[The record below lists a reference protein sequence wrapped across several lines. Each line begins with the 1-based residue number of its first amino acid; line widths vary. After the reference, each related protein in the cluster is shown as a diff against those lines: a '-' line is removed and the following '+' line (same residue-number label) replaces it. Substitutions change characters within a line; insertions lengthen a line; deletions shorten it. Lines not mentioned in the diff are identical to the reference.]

1 MKHLGAF
8 VRLLCPHTASWCDAG
23 AVRTARNREFLRRWA
38 ARVVPAA
45 LFIAILAA
53 GAAGSEPDYQCPI
66 YKPPQRLALQA
77 MKTREA
83 EYQRFAVSVRNRPAT
98 ANAAVPA
105 SANFVDDQIFGSI
118 VAAGIPVAR
127 QTTDQEFLRRIMLDL
142 TGRIPTSAQVDAFV
156 ADGSPSK
163 RNAMIDSLLGSTAYV
178 DRWTQWWGDKFQ
190 IGSNYY
196 NLISITSRNL
206 FYFYLR
212 DLIERDRPYNEF
224 AAQMISASGDSL
236 VNGPVNY
243 LVRADQQGDPIQ
255 DSWDALTNNITTNF
269 LGVQTQCISCH
280 NGRGH
285 LEPINLFLVQ
295 RNRTDFWKQSAFVSR
310 MNFGQEAVDP
320 FGVSAR
326 MILADG
332 GGGGYSTTVPSN
344 NPGPRPRRV
353 GGPFQPVY
361 MFSGAAPA
369 SNNWRTE
376 LANFVTGDRQFA
388 RAAVNYLWAELFTV
402 GIVDPPD
409 NWDLARIDPNN
420 PPAASTGFGLQPSNP
435 ALLEALATE
444 FINSGYSLQHMIRLM
459 VQSNAYQLS
468 SEPPD
473 GWQPVYNAYY
483 AKHISRRMTAEQIY
497 DAVSTATGTS
507 TPMYV
512 EGFSSPLMYA
522 GQLPDVTEPRGDG
535 NITYFLSQF
544 GRGDWVNSPRNSTS
558 TVLQVLF
565 LMNDN
570 QINARTFASRDGSR
584 STRVA
589 TLLASNLSEDEMV
602 RQLFVSTLGRNPT
615 ADETAALQKNRSS
628 RASREDWL
636 TDVQWA
642 LLNKLDFLFNY

>member
-1 MKHLGAF
+1 MRRVRAF
-8 VRLLCPHTASWCDAG
+8 VLLVSSRVP
-23 AVRTARNREFLRRWA
+23 ARNGEFLHRWA
-38 ARVVPAA
+38 ARAIPVAV
-45 LFIAILAA
+45 LIAILAA
-53 GAAGSEPDYQCPI
+53 GAAAIEPDYQCPI
-66 YKPPQRLALQA
+66 YGAPQRLMAQA
-77 MKTREA
+77 ARAHEV
-83 EYQRFAVSVRNRPAT
+83 EYQRFAATVRQHPVA
-98 ANAAVPA
+98 ANAAVPT
-105 SANFVDDQIFGSI
+105 SANFIDDQVFGAIS
-118 VAAGIPVAR
+118 AAGIPVAR

-142 TGRIPTSAQVDAFV
+142 TGRIPTAAQVDAFV
-156 ADGSPSK
+156 ADSSANK
-163 RNAMIDSLLGSTAYV
+163 RNAMIDSLLGSTAYA

-190 IGSNYY
+190 VGSNYY

-212 DLIERDRPYNEF
+212 DMVERDRPYNEF

-236 VNGPVNY
+236 ANAPVNY
-243 LVRADQQGDPIQ
+243 LVRGDQQGDPIQ
-255 DSWDALTNNITTNF
+255 DSWDNLTNNITTNF

-285 LEPINLFLVQ
+285 LEPINLFLLQ
-295 RNRTDFWKQSAFVSR
+295 RNRTDFWQQSAFLSR
-310 MNFGQEAVDP
+310 MNFGQQAVDP
-320 FGVSAR
+320 YGVSAR
-326 MILADG
+326 LIVADG
-332 GGGGYSTTVPSN
+332 GGGAYTTMVPST
-344 NPGPRPRRV
+344 NPGFRPPRK

-361 MFSGAAPA
+361 MFSGATPA

-376 LANFVTGDRQFA
+376 LAKLITNDRQFA

-409 NWDLARIDPNN
+409 NWDLARIDPSN

-468 SEPPD
+468 SQPPD
-473 GWQPVYNAYY
+473 GWQPVYNTYY
-483 AKHISRRMTAEQIY
+483 AKHISKRMTAEQIY
-497 DAVSTATGTS
+497 DAVITATGTQ

-522 GQLPDVTEPRGDG
+522 GQLPDTTEPRSDG

-544 GRGDWVNSPRNSTS
+544 GRGDWNTSPRNSTS
-558 TVLQVLF
+558 TILQVLF
-565 LMNDN
+565 LMNDS

-589 TLLASNLSEDEMV
+589 SLLASNLSEDEMV
-602 RQLFVSTLGRNPT
+602 LQLFLSTLGRDPT
-615 ADETAALQKNRSS
+615 DDEKAALQKNRAS

-636 TDVQWA
+636 TDVQWS